1 MILHI
6 TDNIIRNI
14 IFLAKSL
21 CKICGKQ
28 SFKSEISTK
37 QLISQCLSLFEA
49 AFQEHTVKAQHMARE
64 GVTAS
69 LQHSLESLEIKLIL
83 M

>member
-49 AFQEHTVKAQHMARE
+49 AFQEHTVKAQHMAGR
-64 GVTAS
+64 V
-69 LQHSLESLEIKLIL
+69 LQLPCNTVLKALR
-83 M
+83 